1 MMNPSDTRS
10 SAPHDMHAM
19 SWASRLATLAAVVI
33 PFIGLVAAMALL
45 WGWACDWSVIALLF
59 VMYLLTGLG
68 ITVGYHRLF
77 THQSFET
84 SRVVK
89 FILGVLGSMAVQGPL
104 LRWVAL
110 HRVHHYCSDDEGDP
124 HSPTH
129 HGRGVLG
136 VLRGMWH
143 AHLGWLFKS
152 EPADLLKYVK
162 DLRKS
167 RTIRWVSAMFP
178 LWVVAGLALPTG
190 LGWLWMGGWQGA
202 LLGFLW
208 GGLVRVFLVH
218 HVTWSINSVCH
229 LWGRQPYPVEDQS
242 KNNFIIG
249 VLALGEGWHNNHHAF
264 PTSARHGL
272 HWWQIDISY
281 WVIKAMEFCRL
292 VWKVKL
298 PKPELLLVRAQ

>member
-1 MMNPSDTRS
+1 V
-10 SAPHDMHAM
+10 
-19 SWASRLATLAAVVI
+19 SWASRLTTLAAVVI
-33 PFIGLVAAMALL
+33 PFVGLVAAVVLL
-45 WGWACDWSVIALLF
+45 WGWACDWKIISLLF
-59 VMYLLTGLG
+59 AMYLLTGLG

-84 SRVVK
+84 GRVVK

-110 HRVHHYCSDDEGDP
+110 HRVHHHCSDEEGDP
-124 HSPTH
+124 HSPAH

-143 AHLGWLFKS
+143 AHVGWLFS
-152 EPADLLKYVK
+152 QGPPDLCRYVK
-162 DLRKS
+162 DLQKS
-167 RTIRWVSAMFP
+167 RLLRWVSATFP
-178 LWVVAGLALPTG
+178 LWAVAGLVLPT
-190 LGWLWMGGWQGA
+190 LVGWLWAGGWQGA

-208 GGLVRVFLVH
+208 GGLVRIFLVH

-242 KNNFIIG
+242 KNNFVIG

-272 HWWQIDISY
+272 RWWQIDVSY
-281 WVIKAMEFCRL
+281 WVIRALEFCRL
-292 VWKVKL
+292 AWKVKL
-298 PKPELLLVRAQ
+298 PRRELIAIRAD